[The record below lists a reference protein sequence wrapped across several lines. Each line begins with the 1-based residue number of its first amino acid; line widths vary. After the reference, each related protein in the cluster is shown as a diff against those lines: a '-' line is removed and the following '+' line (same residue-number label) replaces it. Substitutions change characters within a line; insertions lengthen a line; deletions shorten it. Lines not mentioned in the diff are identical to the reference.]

1 MVRESVNIENR
12 LYLCIDVTFI
22 DIDFLLRIHMSTF
35 YQTLKN
41 YYQLPLAKKKAFKH
55 WPVRPFTSCLSML
68 AFLQGDEGG
77 CSVC

>member
-41 YYQLPLAKKKAFKH
+41 YY
-55 WPVRPFTSCLSML
+55 
-68 AFLQGDEGG
+68 
-77 CSVC
+77 